1 MPELK
6 INMSETTH
14 HTLLKLANSSGDT
27 IQEILDKAIENY
39 RRQLFLVQANN
50 AFLTLRNNKTLW
62 QKEIAER
69 EVWDQTL
76 VDGIDSEC

>member
-1 MPELK
+1 MSKLT

-39 RRQLFLVQANN
+39 RRQLFLVQANES
-50 AFLTLRNNKTLW
+50 FLTLRNNETLW
-62 QKEIAER
+62 QEEIAER

-76 VDGIDSEC
+76 ADGIDSEC